1 MHLGGAGLAVAAAAQ
16 FAPGRSG
23 AKPPKPQATFRD
35 GRWNMIGRATFPK
48 LVLIFVMPIGRLGG
62 LEALEL
68 RCWLLMWSVHQ

>member
-35 GRWNMIGRATFPK
+35 GEAMESTNWEGNFSKVGIDLCHADWEAWR
-48 LVLIFVMPIGRLGG
+48 RLN
-62 LEALEL
+62 
-68 RCWLLMWSVHQ
+68 